1 MRTSRLLAVLLGLG
15 TVQQAVAATVTCVD
29 SVATLQAALS
39 AAENNADDD
48 YINVHWG
55 VYSLSSELLHSS
67 SENRILSIVGGYDD
81 GCNSVIGNSMLDG
94 NDAVRPLSIFVTG
107 GSVSIRRMYFADG
120 FANGA
125 GGGLQVVGTSANII
139 LDKNRFSGNRSTS
152 SRGAA
157 QVSTGTGRLFAVGNL
172 VVQNRGGAVGGLNL
186 GAGGDSLVLNNTI
199 FSNITDSPTSP
210 AGLLVQGSGSFDVA
224 NNIIWGNASA
234 GGADFRGDAAHG
246 RRSNDIGFVAN
257 STPPDYVLDEL
268 SVDPEFAECPF
279 FCTDW
284 DLDPASPLVD
294 AGNDEAWADFNPGEL
309 DLLFR
314 PRFSGAHVDIGA
326 YENNDLLFADGF
338 DP

>member
-1 MRTSRLLAVLLGLG
+1 MLALSNVVAGYGPITVLDGVSLRLAAGEVLAVLGANG
-15 TVQQAVAATVTCVD
+15 SGKSTVLKT
-29 SVATLQAALS
+29 
-39 AAENNADDD
+39 
-48 YINVHWG
+48 
-55 VYSLSSELLHSS
+55 
-67 SENRILSIVGGYDD
+67 
-81 GCNSVIGNSMLDG
+81 VIGLT
-94 NDAVRPLSIFVTG
+94 RVTG

-125 GGGLQVVGTSANII
+125 GGGLQLVATSANII

-152 SRGAA
+152 SGGAA

-199 FSNITDSPTSP
+199 FSNISDSPTSP

-284 DLDPASPLVD
+284 DLDPA
-294 AGNDEAWADFNPGEL
+294 
-309 DLLFR
+309 
-314 PRFSGAHVDIGA
+314 
-326 YENNDLLFADGF
+326 
-338 DP
+338 

>member
-125 GGGLQVVGTSANII
+125 GGGLQLVATSANII
-139 LDKNRFSGNRSTS
+139 LDKNRFSGNRSEYPCW
-152 SRGAA
+152 
-157 QVSTGTGRLFAVGNL
+157 
-172 VVQNRGGAVGGLNL
+172 
-186 GAGGDSLVLNNTI
+186 VLNERMADTRSI
-199 FSNITDSPTSP
+199 SRVP
-210 AGLLVQGSGSFDVA
+210 A
-224 NNIIWGNASA
+224 
-234 GGADFRGDAAHG
+234 
-246 RRSNDIGFVAN
+246 RR
-257 STPPDYVLDEL
+257 L
-268 SVDPEFAECPF
+268 SVHHSSVLP
-279 FCTDW
+279 TQ
-284 DLDPASPLVD
+284 D
-294 AGNDEAWADFNPGEL
+294 ALRSSALGSRVRCNEGC
-309 DLLFR
+309 
-314 PRFSGAHVDIGA
+314 FSKGR
-326 YENNDLLFADGF
+326 
-338 DP
+338 

>member
-81 GCNSVIGNSMLDG
+81 GCNSVIGNSLLDG

-125 GGGLQVVGTSANII
+125 GGWL
-139 LDKNRFSGNRSTS
+139 
-152 SRGAA
+152 
-157 QVSTGTGRLFAVGNL
+157 
-172 VVQNRGGAVGGLNL
+172 
-186 GAGGDSLVLNNTI
+186 AGGRHQRQHH
-199 FSNITDSPTSP
+199 P
-210 AGLLVQGSGSFDVA
+210 GQ
-224 NNIIWGNASA
+224 
-234 GGADFRGDAAHG
+234 
-246 RRSNDIGFVAN
+246 
-257 STPPDYVLDEL
+257 E
-268 SVDPEFAECPF
+268 
-279 FCTDW
+279 
-284 DLDPASPLVD
+284 PLQ
-294 AGNDEAWADFNPGEL
+294 
-309 DLLFR
+309 R
-314 PRFSGAHVDIGA
+314 
-326 YENNDLLFADGF
+326 
-338 DP
+338 